1 MHLGSDNL
9 TVASTTEPGAVIE
22 KGRKLE
28 YAVVRKASKELV
40 VEGKCQN
47 NEKTL

>member
-1 MHLGSDNL
+1 MI
-9 TVASTTEPGAVIE
+9 TARSTTEPGVVIE
-22 KGRKLE
+22 KGWELE
-28 YAVVRKASKELV
+28 YAVVRQAPKELV

>member
-1 MHLGSDNL
+1 MI
-9 TVASTTEPGAVIE
+9 TARSTTEPGAVIE
-22 KGRKLE
+22 KGWKRE
-28 YAVVRKASKELV
+28 YAVVRQASKELV